1 MGLPRQRIWAED
13 GGGLG
18 TNTRGLYRVQ
28 QSEEEER
35 GNRKPGEGAAQE
47 QRILKRE
54 QIMDWP

>member
-35 GNRKPGEGAAQE
+35 VTESQE
-47 QRILKRE
+47 RMLPRSRE
-54 QIMDWP
+54 FSRGSK